1 MGSRGCWAFLARVSD
16 LFWAWGFED
25 YGVPGPRAPRG
36 CWGFRRPEAPPPL
49 AGQSRLCDTG
59 LLLVSIK
66 LSPKE
71 TLTNIQTEL
80 SVEFHPNGTVL

>member
-1 MGSRGCWAFLARVSD
+1 MVFLGLGLQGVAGVS
-16 LFWAWGFED
+16 ED
-25 YGVPGPRAPRG
+25 PRL
-36 CWGFRRPEAPPPL
+36 PL

-66 LSPKE
+66 LSPKY